1 LKSVFLDINII
12 LDIFLKREPYY
23 TASAQ
28 VFSLVENKK
37 FDGYLCALSYPTL
50 FYLLKKELNREK
62 AMKVLERLRIVLKTA
77 PTIEKVIDLALSSEF
92 RDFEDAV
99 QYYSALE
106 VKCDFLITRN
116 KNDFPSKILPI
127 FTPDEFLV
135 LLNSDKT
142 VKSKYGL

>member
-1 LKSVFLDINII
+1 MKSLFLDINII

-28 VFSLVENKK
+28 LFSLVENRKL
-37 FDGYLCALSYPTL
+37 DGYLCALSYPTL
-50 FYLLKKELNREK
+50 FYLLTKELNREK
-62 AMKVLERLRIVLKTA
+62 AIKILERIRIVLRTA
-77 PTIEKVIDLALSSEF
+77 PVIEKVIDLALSSDF

-99 QYYSALE
+99 QYYSVLE
-106 VKCDFLITRN
+106 AKCDFLITRN
-116 KNDFPSKILPI
+116 KDDFPSKILPI

-142 VKSKYGL
+142 IKSKYGL

>member
-1 LKSVFLDINII
+1 MKSIFLDINII

-62 AMKVLERLRIVLKTA
+62 AIKILERVRIVLKTA
-77 PTIEKVIDLALSSEF
+77 PVIEKVIDLALSSDF

-106 VKCDFLITRN
+106 VKCDCLITRN
-116 KNDFPSKILPI
+116 KDDFPGKILPI
-127 FTPDEFLV
+127 FTPDEFLMI
-135 LLNSDKT
+135 LSSDRSI
-142 VKSKYGL
+142 KSKYDM